1 MTEGLRY
8 FVVSATLDIVGT
20 RHPFSGETLTGE
32 MARGRFPGIRKAM
45 LDFVG
50 AYLLDFETSA
60 QEAGLTLAQARVLG
74 FAAVKPSSMKE
85 MAAQFGC
92 DPSNLTAKVD
102 RLIALGFVERRTDPE
117 DGRVKLIA
125 ATPEGVAASA
135 ALCHSRDWLAEVL
148 GDLSPEEA
156 ETVQVAFDLLAER
169 GTRG

>member
-1 MTEGLRY
+1 
-8 FVVSATLDIVGT
+8 VST
-20 RHPFSGETLTGE
+20 RPTFSGETLTGE

-60 QEAGLTLAQARVLG
+60 QRAGLTLAQARVLG
-74 FAAVKPSSMKE
+74 FAAVKASSMKE
-85 MAAQFGC
+85 IAAQFGC

-102 RLIALGFVERRTDPE
+102 RLIALGLVERRPDPD

-148 GDLSPEEA
+148 GGLSPEEA
-156 ETVQVAFDLLAER
+156 KIVETAFDLLVNRAVPESS
-169 GTRG
+169 T